1 MTHDPLV
8 GPSRPALN
16 LYLTG
21 LCQES
26 LKREDMP
33 SVHFAS
39 IVPDIATRAIDHA
52 FDYLV
57 PERLERSC
65 TVGATVLVTFSHRD
79 VVGYVIDLKDEPSQG
94 LAPERVLPV
103 RRVLA

>member
-1 MTHDPLV
+1 MAHDPPV

-26 LKREDMP
+26 LKREDTP
-33 SVHFAS
+33 SVQFAS

-57 PERLERSC
+57 PEQLERSC
-65 TVGATVLVTFSHRD
+65 MVGATVLVT
-79 VVGYVIDLKDEPSQG
+79 
-94 LAPERVLPV
+94 
-103 RRVLA
+103 